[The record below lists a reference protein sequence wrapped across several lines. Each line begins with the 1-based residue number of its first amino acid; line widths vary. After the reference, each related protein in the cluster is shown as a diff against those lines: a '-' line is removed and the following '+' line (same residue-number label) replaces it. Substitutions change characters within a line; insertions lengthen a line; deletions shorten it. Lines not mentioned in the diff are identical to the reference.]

1 MKLQTSSWPP
11 DNFSNFDTNN
21 SAQLHQIQLSIFH
34 YLGHFLLLL
43 LTRELTLLLVI
54 MVCLGKD
61 RTRLCKIPKKI
72 SQNQPQHFYFFISHQ
87 SLFITSQIKKKSL
100 QNKKFHFSMQNILTF
115 FLTSIK
121 SVIVPVH
128 FLQSSLLPNIAIT
141 YKFPHVDPFSLND
154 SKICPFP
161 FQVYDSNTKSM
172 LIEMDGFYFH
182 EDLNTIFS
190 IFLFSKVMDYGYDK
204 VMCFCV
210 CSLR

>member
-87 SLFITSQIKKKSL
+87 SLFITFQIKKIITKQKISL
-100 QNKKFHFSMQNILTF
+100 FYTKYSYF
-115 FLTSIK
+115 
-121 SVIVPVH
+121 
-128 FLQSSLLPNIAIT
+128 
-141 YKFPHVDPFSLND
+141 FPHINQ
-154 SKICPFP
+154 ICYSTSPLP
-161 FQVYDSNTKSM
+161 PVQSIAKHSHNLQVSS
-172 LIEMDGFYFH
+172 
-182 EDLNTIFS
+182 
-190 IFLFSKVMDYGYDK
+190 
-204 VMCFCV
+204 C
-210 CSLR
+210 